1 MDMLLQER
9 DIVTNIEFRQIERFD
24 LVPGILNVIDV
35 FISYGK

>member
-9 DIVTNIEFRQIERFD
+9 SIVTNIEFRQIERFD
-24 LVPGILNVIDV
+24 LVLGILNVIDV